1 MHGLSL
7 FLFSTLPPQNILNT
21 KPSSL
26 DIFGLRY
33 LNINI
38 EDFKGGREEGS
49 SNLRSFF
56 EKCEPI
62 NPADKVL
69 ASWEFV
75 WKCKQETSCVQA
87 AGCGISE
94 ANVVL
99 CCNSWG
105 GGGCFL
111 VFVWYLELLP
121 HGKVSDCL
129 MMPVMYDVGVLSMWT
144 KTLGQATMTVQWKTL
159 MDKQSKM

>member
-38 EDFKGGREEGS
+38 EDFQGGREEGS

-87 AGCGISE
+87 GE
-94 ANVVL
+94 EVRLML
-99 CCNSWG
+99 CCVATAG
-105 GGGCFL
+105 
-111 VFVWYLELLP
+111 V
-121 HGKVSDCL
+121 
-129 MMPVMYDVGVLSMWT
+129 VGVFSCVCLISRIVSHGRWVT
-144 KTLGQATMTVQWKTL
+144 VWWCQSCRCLKYVNKNTRPATMTVQWKTL

>member
-33 LNINI
+33 SNINI
-38 EDFKGGREEGS
+38 EDFQGGREEGS

-87 AGCGISE
+87 GE
-94 ANVVL
+94 EVRLML
-99 CCNSWG
+99 CCVETAGVGWW
-105 GGGCFL
+105 
-111 VFVWYLELLP
+111 VF
-121 HGKVSDCL
+121 SCDCL
-129 MMPVMYDVGVLSMWT
+129 ISRIVVSWKGEWLFDDVSHVGVLSMWT
-144 KTLGQATMTVQWKTL
+144 KTQGQQQWPHNW
-159 MDKQSKM
+159 KQSKI